1 MRSPLIHYFLINLS
15 HFHYNFLSSNA
26 NKFILKIICYVKLER
41 VLKPTF
47 TSDVNTLIDG
57 NGYITGFGLYVR
69 ENILIS
75 YESTLVE
82 RELSK

>member
-1 MRSPLIHYFLINLS
+1 M
-15 HFHYNFLSSNA
+15 
-26 NKFILKIICYVKLER
+26 KLER

-57 NGYITGFGLYVR
+57 NGYITDFALYVR
-69 ENILIS
+69 ENNLIS